1 MIFVPNRTPA
11 CRHAHKRGG
20 RQYAGGAGGRLL
32 GSWLLGISLLL
43 AGCGTKQVVVEG
55 VFPTPLVSKYPLTL
69 GVWYDQAFREHEFF
83 DEAKGRSESDWL
95 VRTGEAQVLM
105 WDQLLGGLFQRVVH
119 LDAPPGEG
127 EAPAV
132 DAILVPGVDELQY
145 AIPTQTNIKVYEIWM
160 RYNLAL
166 HQPDGRPIAEWQMTA
181 YGKTPTAFLQTD
193 EAAVNL
199 AAVMALRDAGAHFTT
214 TFGAIPD
221 VALWLE
227 DAMPQPTQTAQ
238 GSAPVAA
245 PAAASEAGMA
255 APSSGAGR
263 EQTTAAVASGA
274 TGALP

>member
-11 CRHAHKRGG
+11 PQRALGRGV
-20 RQYAGGAGGRLL
+20 RACARGAGSRLL

-69 GVWYDQAFREHEFF
+69 GVWYDEAFREHEFF

-105 WDQLLGGLFQRVVH
+105 WDQLLGGLFASVVH

-127 EAPAV
+127 TPPAV
-132 DAILVPGVDELQY
+132 DAILVPEVDELQY

-166 HQPDGRPIAEWQMTA
+166 HQPDGGPIAEWQMTA

-227 DAMPQPTQTAQ
+227 DAMPQATRTAQ
-238 GSAPVAA
+238 SSAPLAA
-245 PAAASEAGMA
+245 PGTGTAAL
-255 APSSGAGR
+255 SGDAGR
-263 EQTTAAVASGA
+263 EQTTAAVGSGD